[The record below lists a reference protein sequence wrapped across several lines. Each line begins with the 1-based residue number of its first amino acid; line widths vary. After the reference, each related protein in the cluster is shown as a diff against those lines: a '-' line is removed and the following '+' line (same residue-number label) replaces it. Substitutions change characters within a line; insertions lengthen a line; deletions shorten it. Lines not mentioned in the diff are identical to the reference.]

1 MREQHGAL
9 LSQASHAGK
18 LNDALDAVRGHMECL
33 KASAERLKNQVNVPY
48 AMLENQT
55 RVLERLHDTSHLLRQ
70 SGRFLQLYRQLN
82 TCKDPVAQARTMF
95 ELEPLA
101 EDEALSQIELIQ
113 DERAIVLSTRQKLNN
128 VAHKDLMS
136 GLRSE
141 NESQVVNSL
150 QVKMLAKLL

>member
-18 LNDALDAVRGHMECL
+18 LNAALDAVRGHMECL
-33 KASAERLKNQVNVPY
+33 KAGAERLKSQVNVPY

-55 RVLERLHDTSHLLRQ
+55 QVLERLHDTSHLLRQ

-82 TCKDPVAQARTMF
+82 TSKDPVAQARTMY

-101 EDEALSQIELIQ
+101 EDESLSRIELIQ
-113 DERAIVLSTRQKLNN
+113 DERAVVLSMRQKLNN

-150 QVKMLAKLL
+150 QV